1 MENKKISFWFDED
14 HVNQMVFVDDDDH
27 NNNWSSNLWK

>member
-1 MENKKISFWFDED
+1 MGNKKISFWFDED
-14 HVNQMVFVDDDDH
+14 HVNQMVFVDDDH